1 MGLFRSL
8 IKSILDK
15 LLPSRL
21 AVVEKAEITDMLVD
35 MQKRVE
41 QGTEKIDNQIPVL
54 QKILKDI
61 ERLEGPPPSTSLQT
75 KLSEY
80 AKKTGASPE
89 EARQALVDSANEAYP
104 PNSPKRIM
112 IDDDETLEAY
122 IDTREQMGMK
132 LDLLED
138 IVDRVEPSPEVK
150 KKIEEI
156 AKARDYKNIFETKDT
171 RIPDRDAL
179 EFTKFSTDKEESAF
193 DLIRKG
199 IEKGQIKEGGM
210 SIADEV
216 EEALKINKQRQ
227 ADLKALEDKM
237 ADPKNIDKM
246 TKPGG
251 LADLM
256 QEVQDDK
263 VIPFKKPDK
272 KAMGGRVGMQL
283 GGGIMK
289 ALMSLMRKGDEK
301 QIKGVIRD
309 PKTDLERLKD
319 TDPKQPTIRE
329 MEDLPGKLGYD
340 ERNKMKLQK
349 LVEREKVRAI
359 LADQLGVDPKDI
371 PEENID
377 MAIAEG
383 MGMFSQGGGVGSLFK
398 RKAK

>member
-150 KKIEEI
+150 KKIEDI
-156 AKARDYKNIFETKDT
+156 AKARNYKNIFETKDT

-179 EFTKFSTDKEESAF
+179 EFTKFSTYK
-193 DLIRKG
+193 DLGKTDVG
-199 IEKGQIKEGGM
+199 IPKPK
-210 SIADEV
+210 SILDEV
-216 EEALKINKQRQ
+216 EEALKANKQRQ